1 MPEIHPQT
9 IKIRRKRWTLF
20 SHEQSGR
27 NTFGECDPIDA
38 KKKQISVKPNI
49 IGVDAIDTLIH
60 ELLHAAMPDLA
71 EDAIYETASDLAK
84 VLWDL
89 GYRGEWDE

>member
-1 MPEIHPQT
+1 MPEIHPRT
-9 IKIRRKRWTLF
+9 IQIRRKRWTLF

-27 NTFGECDPIDA
+27 NTFGECDPVGA

-49 IGVDAIDTLIH
+49 AGVDALDTLIH
-60 ELLHAAMPDLA
+60 EMLHAAMPDIA
-71 EDAIYETASDLAK
+71 EEVVYQTASDLAK

>member
-1 MPEIHPQT
+1 MPEIHPRT
-9 IKIRRKRWTLF
+9 INIRRKRWTLF

-27 NTFGECDPIDA
+27 HTFGECDPVNA
-38 KKKQISVKPNI
+38 RNKQISVKPKVV
-49 IGVDAIDTLIH
+49 GVAALDTLIH
-60 ELLHAAMPDLA
+60 EMLHAAMPDIV
-71 EDAIYETASDLAK
+71 EEAIYETASDVAR